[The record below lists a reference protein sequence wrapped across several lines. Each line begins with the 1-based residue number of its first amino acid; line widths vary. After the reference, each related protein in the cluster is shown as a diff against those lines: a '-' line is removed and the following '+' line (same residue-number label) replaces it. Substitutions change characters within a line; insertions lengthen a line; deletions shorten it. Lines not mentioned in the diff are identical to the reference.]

1 MRTKT
6 KTISTRTRKT
16 VNTNRRSIA
25 MAALLGMVCAFLSAA
40 SAGQSQGSTSTGN
53 QGSAGDQKETPQATP
68 DSKSKPQ
75 SKSKEKPY
83 GVIFGTAYGPDDHPM
98 YGVHVTIHPEGH
110 SRPSWEQISD
120 HRGEFAQRVPPGPG
134 DYVITGEIEIIPVVN
149 GKPQKSQKKRLK
161 GQAKVHL
168 GGEEEQ
174 DFSLHMNE

>member
-1 MRTKT
+1 
-6 KTISTRTRKT
+6 

-25 MAALLGMVCAFLSAA
+25 IVALAGMVFALLGAA
-40 SAGQSQGSTSTGN
+40 SGSFGEETRAGQTSTSGQSSTSTSS
-53 QGSAGDQKETPQATP
+53 QGSAGDQKETPQPTP
-68 DSKSKPQ
+68 QAKSKT
-75 SKSKEKPY
+75 KEKPY

-98 YGVHVTIHPEGH
+98 YGVRVTIHPEGH
-110 SRPSWEQISD
+110 NRPSWELMSD

-134 DYVITGEIEIIPVVN
+134 DYVITGEVEIIPLVD